1 MQETLLCFD
10 FGEKRIGVAVGN
22 TFLKEAR
29 PLCIVRSETKVAR
42 WSGIEKLVEDWSPD
56 AFVVGL
62 PRHPDG
68 TPHKMTTL
76 CERFARQLQGRYHLP
91 VYFVDERYSSAVVDS
106 DATWIDDE
114 AAAVILQQYFDE
126 TSQKDQ

>member
-29 PLCIVRSETKVAR
+29 PLCIVRSETKAAR

-56 AFVVGL
+56 AFVVGYGL
-62 PRHPDG
+62 DY
-68 TPHKMTTL
+68 
-76 CERFARQLQGRYHLP
+76 A
-91 VYFVDERYSSAVVDS
+91 ERYRNLPYLG
-106 DATWIDDE
+106 
-114 AAAVILQQYFDE
+114 ILKPEVY
-126 TSQKDQ
+126 S